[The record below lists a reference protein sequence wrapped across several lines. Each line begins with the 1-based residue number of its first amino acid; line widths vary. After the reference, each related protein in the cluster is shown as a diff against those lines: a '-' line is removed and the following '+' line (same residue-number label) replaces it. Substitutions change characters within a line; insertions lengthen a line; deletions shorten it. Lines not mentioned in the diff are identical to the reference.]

1 MSLDQEKMQILKM
14 VENGQITADEAAQLL
29 DAVGEKDEI
38 INFSKKP
45 VKKGGKVLRVRVYE
59 GSENIKVNVNLP
71 LRLVEVLVDIGIK
84 FLPVD
89 KYPDL
94 NKINMD
100 ELKELIEAGIEGK
113 IVDIDSAD
121 GTKVEVFI
129 E

>member
-1 MSLDQEKMQILKM
+1 MSLGQEKMQILKM
-14 VENGQITADEAAQLL
+14 VENGQISASEAAQLL
-29 DAVGEKDEI
+29 DAIGEKDDI
-38 INFSKKP
+38 VSLTKKQSNI
-45 VKKGGKVLRVRVYE
+45 KGKVLRVRVYE
-59 GSENIKVNVNLP
+59 GNEKIKVNVNLP

-94 NKINMD
+94 KKINMD

>member
-1 MSLDQEKMQILKM
+1 MNLEQEKMQILKM
-14 VENGQITADEAAQLL
+14 VENGQITAGEAAQLL
-29 DAVGEKDEI
+29 EAVGEKDEI
-38 INFSKKP
+38 INFAKKP
-45 VKKGGKVLRVRVYE
+45 SKISGKILRVRVYE
-59 GSENIKVNVNLP
+59 GTENIKVNVNLP

-89 KYPDL
+89 RYPDL
-94 NKINMD
+94 KQINMD

-121 GTKVEVFI
+121 GTKVEVYI

>member
-1 MSLDQEKMQILKM
+1 MSLGQEKMQILKM
-14 VENGQITADEAAQLL
+14 VENGQISASEAAQLL
-29 DAVGEKDEI
+29 DAIGEKDDIVSLTKEQSNI
-38 INFSKKP
+38 K
-45 VKKGGKVLRVRVYE
+45 GKVLRVRVYE
-59 GSENIKVNVNLP
+59 GNEKIKVNVNLP

-94 NKINMD
+94 KKINMD

>member
-1 MSLDQEKMQILKM
+1 MSLGQEKIQILKM

-29 DAVGEKDEI
+29 DAVGEKDDI
-38 INFSKKP
+38 VNLTKKSSKIS
-45 VKKGGKVLRVRVYE
+45 GKVLRVRVYE
-59 GSENIKVNVNLP
+59 GNENTKVNVNLP

-94 NKINMD
+94 KKINMD
-100 ELKELIEAGIEGK
+100 ELRELIEAGIEGK

>member
-45 VKKGGKVLRVRVYE
+45 TKKGGKVLRVRVYE
-59 GSENIKVNVNLP
+59 GSENMKVNVNLP